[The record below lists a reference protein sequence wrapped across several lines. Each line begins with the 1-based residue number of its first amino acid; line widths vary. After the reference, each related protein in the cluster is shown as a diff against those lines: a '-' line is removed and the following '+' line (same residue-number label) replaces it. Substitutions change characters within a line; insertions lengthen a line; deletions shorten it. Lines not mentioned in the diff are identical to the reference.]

1 MDTNDITKLIPMG
14 RDHAITREALCAC
27 TGLPDRK
34 NREMI
39 EQARRRGAIIV
50 NTQNGAGYYQSEDI
64 KDVARQYQQNER
76 RALSILAQQK
86 HLRRILKGA
95 GVLQGKKV
103 VFNDN
108 V

>member
-1 MDTNDITKLIPMG
+1 MGGNDITRFIPEG
-14 RDHAITREALCAC
+14 KKNAITRERLCEK

-34 NREMI
+34 NRELI

-50 NTQNGAGYYQSEDI
+50 NTQNGAGYYQTKELA
-64 KDVARQYQQNER
+64 DVMRQYQQNER

-86 HLRRILKGA
+86 HLRRILKNA

-103 VFNDN
+103 VLNDN